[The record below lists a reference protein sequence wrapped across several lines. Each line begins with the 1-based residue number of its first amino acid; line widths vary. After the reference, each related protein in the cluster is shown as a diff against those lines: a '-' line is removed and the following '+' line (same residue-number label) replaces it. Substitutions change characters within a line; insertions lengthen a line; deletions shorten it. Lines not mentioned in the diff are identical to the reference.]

1 MRGARRRRHCFSCF
15 RFVVCPR
22 AAPSQAKLVAE
33 RPSRADSA
41 MVKRFNEILLDF
53 KTTFR
58 KQQVRRPR
66 AARAREH
73 ERLRAAVAAT
83 VSARPLSPQ
92 AAARQRREKAALFRE
107 AGAGGSTAG
116 AETLLRERG
125 SLLSSTRAMD
135 EILAQA
141 AQTSE
146 ALARQRGA
154 LGASAADVGDLASRL
169 PLVGGFIEGLRGHR
183 AFSDRVVALTIA
195 AVLCFFLWLFVLR
208 HF

>member
-1 MRGARRRRHCFSCF
+1 
-15 RFVVCPR
+15 
-22 AAPSQAKLVAE
+22 
-33 RPSRADSA
+33 

-58 KQQVRRPR
+58 KQQVRPR
-66 AARAREH
+66 AARAC
-73 ERLRAAVAAT
+73 
-83 VSARPLSPQ
+83 ARVPARSRRRHRPRPALPSCPQ

-107 AGAGGSTAG
+107 AGGAGGSTAG

>member
-1 MRGARRRRHCFSCF
+1 
-15 RFVVCPR
+15 
-22 AAPSQAKLVAE
+22 
-33 RPSRADSA
+33 

-58 KQQVRRPR
+58 KQQVRARVCAG
-66 AARAREH
+66 AATAAAAPPLPPA
-73 ERLRAAVAAT
+73 LRAPTSLA
-83 VSARPLSPQ
+83 Q

-107 AGAGGSTAG
+107 AGGAGGSSAG

-183 AFSDRVVALTIA
+183 AFSDRAVAVTIA
-195 AVLCFFLWLFVLR
+195 VILCFFLWYFILR